1 MPQSGRGSDAAAEPD
16 TEVSTMPRLLLP
28 LLLLLSVAVP
38 APAQVRIKDVTELAG
53 ARANQLIGFGLVVGL
68 DSTGSSS
75 TFTQQIAVDMLQ
87 RLGVT
92 AQIFSQLPSDA
103 VIRSNSM
110 SAVMVVAE
118 IGPFSR
124 KGSRLD
130 ITVSCMDDSR
140 SLQGGTLLLTPL
152 RGADGAAYA
161 VAQGALSVGGFAVQG
176 QAASLQKNQVNTGV
190 VPGGAIVEKEAPG
203 QYLCDGKAQLL
214 LRDPDFNTARL
225 IARAINEKYPQTAVA
240 VDAGAVTVF
249 PPVDP
254 RKSPVQYLAEIGL
267 LTVRPD
273 TPARVVINE
282 RTGTVVAGE
291 NVTISTV
298 GVTHGNLSITTTESP
313 FVVQPNPFGRGV
325 TAVVPRTQ
333 VTATDAVS
341 RSVVLPKT
349 TTVAD
354 LARAMNALGVTP
366 RDLMAILTALKQAGS
381 LHAELQMVR

>member
-1 MPQSGRGSDAAAEPD
+1 
-16 TEVSTMPRLLLP
+16 MPRLLP
-28 LLLLLSVAVP
+28 LLLLLSLALP
-38 APAQVRIKDVTELAG
+38 APAQVRIKDITELAG
-53 ARANQLIGFGLVVGL
+53 ARSNQLIGFGLVVGL
-68 DSTGSSS
+68 DNTGSRS

-87 RLGVT
+87 RLGVST
-92 AQIFSQLPSDA
+92 QIFNQLPSDP

-130 ITVSCMDDSR
+130 VTVSCMDDGQ
-140 SLQGGTLLLTPL
+140 SLKGGTLLLTPL
-152 RGADGAAYA
+152 RGADGATYA
-161 VAQGALSVGGFAVQG
+161 VGQGALSVGGFAVQG
-176 QAASLQKNQVNTGV
+176 QAANLQVNQVNTGV
-190 VPGGAIVEKEAPG
+190 IPGGAFVELEAPG
-203 QYLCDGKAQLL
+203 QFLCDGKAQLL

-225 IARAINEKYPQTAVA
+225 IARGINEKYPRTAVA
-240 VDAGAVTVF
+240 VDAGAVTIF

-254 RKSPVQYLAEIGL
+254 RKTPVQYLAEIGL

-298 GVTHGNLSITTTESP
+298 GVTHGNLSITTTETP

-333 VTATDAVS
+333 VTATDQVS

-366 RDLMAILTALKQAGS
+366 RDLMSILTALKQAGA

>member
-1 MPQSGRGSDAAAEPD
+1 
-16 TEVSTMPRLLLP
+16 MPRLLP
-28 LLLLLSVAVP
+28 FALLLLVAVP

-68 DSTGSSS
+68 DGTGSRS

-103 VIRSNSM
+103 VIRSTSI

-118 IGPFSR
+118 IGPFTR
-124 KGSRLD
+124 KGGRLD
-130 ITVSCMDDSR
+130 VTVSCMDDAR
-140 SLQGGTLLLTPL
+140 SLRGGTLLLTPL
-152 RGADGAAYA
+152 RGADGAVYA
-161 VAQGALSVGGFAVQG
+161 VGQGALSIGGFSVQG
-176 QAASLQKNQVNTGV
+176 AAANLQVNQVNTGV
-190 VPGGAIVEKEAPG
+190 IPGGAIVEKEAPG
-203 QYLCDGKAQLL
+203 QFLCDGKAQLL
-214 LRDPDFNTARL
+214 LRDADFNTARL
-225 IARAINEKYPQTAVA
+225 IARAINDRHPQTAVA
-240 VDAGAVTVF
+240 IDAGAVTVF
-249 PPVDP
+249 PPTDP
-254 RKSPVQYLAEIGL
+254 RKTPVQYLAEIGL
-267 LTVRPD
+267 IEVKPD

-313 FVVQPNPFGRGV
+313 FVVQPNPFGGGV
-325 TAVVPRTQ
+325 TAVVLRTQ
-333 VTATDAVS
+333 VTATEQRS
-341 RSVVLPKT
+341 RTVVVPKT

-366 RDLMAILTALKQAGS
+366 RDLIAIFQALKQAGA